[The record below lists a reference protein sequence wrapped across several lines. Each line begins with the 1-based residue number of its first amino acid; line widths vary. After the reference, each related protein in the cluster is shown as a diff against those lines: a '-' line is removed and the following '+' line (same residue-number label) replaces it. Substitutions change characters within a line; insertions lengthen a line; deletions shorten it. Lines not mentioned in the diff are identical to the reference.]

1 MTTMSFAIKIDAHE
15 GRVCVESWLAWERR
29 LIVLSRSTKKVE
41 HSMSLSKIGLVAAAA
56 AAIGIGFVANGKA
69 QGMMNQ
75 GTPGSQ
81 GMMGQG
87 MMGGPHGMMTMGKHI
102 GLSGSPFGANGSIT

>member
-1 MTTMSFAIKIDAHE
+1 
-15 GRVCVESWLAWERR
+15 
-29 LIVLSRSTKKVE
+29 
-41 HSMSLSKIGLVAAAA
+41 MSLSKIGLVAAAA

-75 GTPGSQ
+75 ETPGSQ

-87 MMGGPHGMMTMGKHI
+87 MMGGPT
-102 GLSGSPFGANGSIT
+102 A